1 MSALDTSRAAESR
14 ALSSRRRAVVAATA
28 EWSVVTPVYGV
39 PGICYMWAMCSDG
52 GSVGVTD

>member
-39 PGICYMWAMCSDG
+39 PGMYYMWTMCSVG
-52 GSVGVTD
+52 GSLGV